1 VVNAYNYKNLLKKWE
16 DAIYYYMWVKTH
28 AKTNHCIYFVFIPIR
43 IADLIF
49 QKPKNYIW
57 DLANKEIH
65 QMLLKII
72 EIGKVNFVEAIY
84 IQTFKGLLGYELI
97 DPFPIFPK
105 PKTKRRKDLHAS
117 KLEFKFN
124 A

>member
-1 VVNAYNYKNLLKKWE
+1 VNAYNYKNLLKKWE

-84 IQTFKGLLGYELI
+84 LQPSRGCL
-97 DPFPIFPK
+97 DM
-105 PKTKRRKDLHAS
+105 
-117 KLEFKFN
+117 N
-124 A
+124 